1 MTVLAALLVASHVL
15 SPVLAV
21 LAWATARDAHV
32 VTDRL
37 NAARD
42 AHVVTDRLNA
52 ALVRLAETQAR
63 ADHLVTALTAA
74 LAQVP
79 PRRERTTTRSAP
91 REPLAY
97 GAQHPTPDPGR
108 PHASPFHAPTMPHG
122 TPTRETP

>member
-1 MTVLAALLVASHVL
+1 MTALTALLAASLVL
-15 SPVLAV
+15 TLVLAV

-32 VTDRL
+32 
-37 NAARD
+37 A
-42 AHVVTDRLNA
+42 TDRLNA

>member
-1 MTVLAALLVASHVL
+1 VTVLAALLVASHVL
-15 SPVLAV
+15 SLVLAV

-32 VTDRL
+32 
-37 NAARD
+37 A
-42 AHVVTDRLNA
+42 TDRLNA

-63 ADHLVTALTAA
+63 ADHLVTALAAA
-74 LAQVP
+74 LAQTATA
-79 PRRERTTTRSAP
+79 PRKRTTTHSAP